1 MMLIPC
7 FLIYRRVGRKK
18 LFLTDVCNKL
28 HYYLLKIHHLK
39 RSVIATIFICCKKL
53 YNSGSSLP
61 CDNLVKQCF
70 WVTPFDVGRRRLLL
84 ILDQVKGGFGWF
96 KLNYFGLQLIVK
108 KALQLRS
115 TDLTLG

>member
-1 MMLIPC
+1 M
-7 FLIYRRVGRKK
+7 
-18 LFLTDVCNKL
+18 
-28 HYYLLKIHHLK
+28 
-39 RSVIATIFICCKKL
+39 IATIFICCKKL

-61 CDNLVKQCF
+61 CDYLVKQCF

-96 KLNYFGLQLIVK
+96 KLNYFGLQFIVK

-115 TDLTLG
+115 TDLTVG